1 MKFKSFID
9 SDIEDFRK
17 LNIGIVKESKDEL
30 VRKIEE
36 KYGIRNETVGLI
48 EDINNLLGRD
58 YRKGKIGF
66 TLTET
71 GKIERKIKR
80 LNKKKL
86 EAVKIKLFES
96 NSFLSEMKRQLERKL
111 KEDLGE

>member
-17 LNIGIVKESKDEL
+17 LNIGIVEDSKEEL

-36 KYGIRNETVGLI
+36 KYGIRNEVVGI
-48 EDINNLLGRD
+48 MDEINILLGRKE
-58 YRKGKIGF
+58 RVGF
-66 TLTET
+66 TFET
-71 GKIERKIKR
+71 DNIERKIKK

-96 NSFLSEMKRQLERKL
+96 NSFLTDMKRELERKL
-111 KEDLGE
+111 SNEGDI

>member
-17 LNIGIVKESKDEL
+17 LNIGIVDSSKEEL

-36 KYGIRNETVGLI
+36 KYGVPNNVVSLMN
-48 EDINNLLGRD
+48 DISMLLGR
-58 YRKGKIGF
+58 RTKVGF
-66 TLTET
+66 AFETED
-71 GKIERKIKR
+71 IEKRIKH

-86 EAVKIKLFES
+86 EAVKLKLFES
-96 NSFLSEMKRQLERKL
+96 NSFLAEMKSELEKKL
-111 KEDLGE
+111 TEGED

>member
-17 LNIGIVKESKDEL
+17 LNIGIVEESKEEL

-36 KYGIRNETVGLI
+36 KYGIKNEVVGI
-48 EDINNLLGRD
+48 MDEIGVLLG
-58 YRKGKIGF
+58 KKTKVGF
-66 TLTET
+66 TFETEN
-71 GKIERKIKR
+71 IEKKIKK
-80 LNKKKL
+80 LNRKKL

-96 NSFLSEMKRQLERKL
+96 NSFLTEMKRKLEKKL
-111 KEDLGE
+111 SDEGDI

>member
-17 LNIGIVKESKDEL
+17 LNIGIVEDSKEEL

-36 KYGIRNETVGLI
+36 KYGIRNEVVGI
-48 EDINNLLGRD
+48 MDEINILLGR
-58 YRKGKIGF
+58 KEKVGF
-66 TLTET
+66 TFET
-71 GKIERKIKR
+71 DNIERKIKK

-96 NSFLSEMKRQLERKL
+96 NSFLTDMKRELERKL
-111 KEDLGE
+111 SNEGDI